1 MLTYSDLY
9 KRVRQ
14 YLYEKS
20 DISVRT
26 LIDDYE
32 YGEGE
37 DLDFIVSLAFEQ
49 HSSLPS
55 SLCNQLLAL
64 QEDYKRTKDFPL
76 PLSTTTHQYLTEND
90 T

>member
-20 DISVRT
+20 AISVRT

-49 HSSLPS
+49 YFLLPS
-55 SLCNQLLAL
+55 SLCDQLLAL